1 MKKGII
7 FDLDNTLYDYDR
19 CDKIAQIELQEYC
32 EEILHISKNEFVRIY
47 AQAKQDVKQ
56 QLGNVGASHNRML
69 YMQRML
75 EIMKKNPISYA
86 LELYDVY
93 WDVML
98 QEMMPFNYVMP
109 FFEWLKKE
117 NIEIGILT
125 DLTAHIQHRK
135 LRALKI
141 SDYVDVIVTSEEAGA
156 EKPDSLP
163 YELIIKKM
171 EIAPNKLIMV
181 GDSSAKDCD
190 GARKCGIEAIHFCES
205 KQNMIVEQL
214 KKMILI

>member
-19 CDKIAQIELQEYC
+19 CDKIAQLRFQKYC
-32 EEILHISKNEFVRIY
+32 EEILHIPKDVFVQTY

-56 QLGNVGASHNRML
+56 QLGNVGAAHNRML

-75 EIMKKNPISYA
+75 ELVKQKPMSYA

-93 WDVML
+93 WNAML
-98 QEMMPFNYVMP
+98 HEMIPFNYVIP
-109 FFEWLKKE
+109 LFEWLKKE

-135 LRALKI
+135 LRTLKLD
-141 SDYVDVIVTSEEAGA
+141 SYVDVIVTSEEAGA
-156 EKPDSLP
+156 EKPDRLP
-163 YELIIKKM
+163 FELIIRKM
-171 EIAPNKLIMV
+171 GITPDRLIMV
-181 GDSSAKDCD
+181 GDSLIKDCE
-190 GARKCGIEAIHFCES
+190 GAEKCGIESIQFSEAN
-205 KQNMIVEQL
+205 QDVIVDYL
-214 KKMILI
+214 KKVLSR